1 MFLLHREHSLRT
13 IFIRGDGERERE
25 RERERGVFLE
35 TASNPSTT
43 LSTWMHFNEVCPR
56 LMNRK
61 TVVQTGRK
69 NAGRAD

>member
-1 MFLLHREHSLRT
+1 M
-13 IFIRGDGERERE
+13 RGDGEREKAA
-25 RERERGVFLE
+25 FSSSE
-35 TASNPSTT
+35 TASNNPRGSTT

-69 NAGRAD
+69 NVGRAD